1 MAIHLKIPD
10 MTDRE
15 RVLDYTREFLAESPD
30 HIPGAPSLAKADSYE
45 KWIAHLENDL
55 TNPGPG
61 RVPATQYIGVR
72 EEDGLVVGVIQLR
85 HSLNEYLLKEG
96 GHIGYSVRPSERR
109 KGYASTLLQLCL
121 AEAKQ
126 LGIERVLITCD
137 DDNIASAGVIEKAGG
152 VLQDIRNG
160 KKRFWITLS

>member
-1 MAIHLKIPD
+1 

-15 RVLDYTREFLAESPD
+15 RVLDYTREFLAESLD

-45 KWIAHLENDL
+45 EWIAHLENDL

-96 GHIGYSVRPSERR
+96 GQIGYSVRPSERR

-126 LGIERVLITCD
+126 LGIEKVLVTCD

-160 KKRFWITLS
+160 KKRFWIALS